1 MVRGGPVVNQAL
13 IFLPGI
19 SHFVTGGQCSTCVI
33 AGGGGGG
40 GGGGGEEGG
49 RRRRGRRRGGGGG
62 EEEEGE
68 EKGRRRGGGG
78 EEEHCCNRGFV
89 SAINYQLF
97 LQCSFP
103 TDIESS
109 TN

>member
-49 RRRRGRRRGGGGG
+49 RRRRGGRRAGGEKGKGERGGSKRRGR
-62 EEEEGE
+62 
-68 EKGRRRGGGG
+68 KRQTWNLV
-78 EEEHCCNRGFV
+78 HTTQMKQ
-89 SAINYQLF
+89 ALYQV
-97 LQCSFP
+97 
-103 TDIESS
+103 
-109 TN
+109 